1 MELMRRDYQ
10 IDFLNYGFPK
20 QDCMQIYNDFGVEL
34 GVWIARG
41 RTPERDEL
49 WMEYI

>member
-1 MELMRRDYQ
+1 
-10 IDFLNYGFPK
+10 
-20 QDCMQIYNDFGVEL
+20 MQVDDDFGVEL

>member
-1 MELMRRDYQ
+1 MQ
-10 IDFLNYGFPK
+10 IDDDL
-20 QDCMQIYNDFGVEL
+20 GVEL